1 MTLYLFLFKKI
12 FLFNNE
18 ETQSLIRTG
27 LGIRFQNLKKNEIKK
42 MFLIP
47 VHLYRSICPPS
58 IKNLYE
64 GDRTENSHMFFF
76 FLHQL
81 KIIFA

>member
-42 MFLIP
+42 NVFDTCSLVQKYMSTIDQKFI
-47 VHLYRSICPPS
+47 
-58 IKNLYE
+58 
-64 GDRTENSHMFFF
+64 
-76 FLHQL
+76 
-81 KIIFA
+81 